1 MINKQSLW
9 FLTLFSLILVLSV
22 YYITMPN
29 ELLLTNNSSYTDKE
43 DKVNKEEEPTVT
55 IKESEALVSMR
66 VNLEQEREEMVS
78 DLKGTLTN
86 DKATTEEKNN
96 AYEQIKY
103 LTDIKGKEEALEE
116 KIKKNFSLDS
126 FVKIDNS
133 EVKVVAVKKEHD
145 SNLANQIMK
154 AVQEEFQDKVYV
166 TVKFEK

>member
-1 MINKQSLW
+1 MVNKKNLW

-22 YYITMPN
+22 YYITMPS
-29 ELLLTNNSSYTDKE
+29 ELLLTNNSNYLKDK
-43 DKVNKEEEPTVT
+43 NKTTEKTSVT

-78 DLKGTLTN
+78 DLKGTLTS

-154 AVQEEFQDKVYV
+154 SVQEEFQDKVYV

>member
-29 ELLLTNNSSYTDKE
+29 ELLLTNNSNYTDKTST
-43 DKVNKEEEPTVT
+43 DDEPSVT
-55 IKESEALVSMR
+55 ISENELLVSMR
-66 VNLEQEREEMVS
+66 VSLEEERNEMVS
-78 DLKGTLTN
+78 NLKGTLTSEE
-86 DKATTEEKNN
+86 ATTEEKND

-103 LTDIKGKEEALEE
+103 LTDLKGKEEAIEE
-116 KIKKNFSLDS
+116 KIKNNLKIDS
-126 FVKIDNS
+126 FVKVTGN

-145 SNLANQIMK
+145 SALANKIMK
-154 AVQEEFQDKVYV
+154 LVQEEFTDKVYV